1 MKRDQREFRG
11 WWSLNSLESSAVYHT
26 GLDFECLA
34 GEIILVDEADE
45 LILSDP
51 AKF

>member
-1 MKRDQREFRG
+1 M
-11 WWSLNSLESSAVYHT
+11 ESNVAYHT

-45 LILSDP
+45 LSVETIVK
-51 AKF
+51 AEEKR